1 MNTVS
6 TAGGSWRPLLWLA
19 IAVVLLFP
27 LVAMQVTDEV
37 RWTATDFAAAAVLL
51 GGGALLFEV
60 AARRLPT
67 VRARWIAGGAIALV
81 VALVWAEGAVGI
93 V

>member
-6 TAGGSWRPLLWLA
+6 IARGSWRPLLWLA

-37 RWTATDFAAAAVLL
+37 R
-51 GGGALLFEV
+51 
-60 AARRLPT
+60 
-67 VRARWIAGGAIALV
+67 
-81 VALVWAEGAVGI
+81 
-93 V
+93 

>member
-1 MNTVS
+1 MNPLSMTP
-6 TAGGSWRPLLWLA
+6 GSWRPLLWLA

-37 RWTATDFAAAAVLL
+37 RWTATDFAAATVLL

-67 VRARWIAGGAIALV
+67 VRVRWIAGGAIALV

>member
-1 MNTVS
+1 MDIVS
-6 TAGGSWRPLLWLA
+6 TGRTAWHPLLW
-19 IAVVLLFP
+19 IAVAAALLAP
-27 LVAMQVTDEV
+27 LAAMQLTDEV
-37 RWTATDFAAAAVLL
+37 RWTASDFAAAAALL
-51 GGGALLFEV
+51 GGGALLFEI

-67 VRARWIAGGAIALV
+67 ARARWIAGGAIALV

>member
-1 MNTVS
+1 MTR
-6 TAGGSWRPLLWLA
+6 GSWRPLLWLA
-19 IAVVLLFP
+19 IAVALLFP
-27 LVAMQVTDEV
+27 LVAMQVTEEV

-51 GGGALLFEV
+51 GGGALLFEI
-60 AARRLPT
+60 ASRQLPT
-67 VRARWIAGGAIALV
+67 VRARWIAAGAIALV

>member
-1 MNTVS
+1 MSTVS
-6 TAGGSWRPLLWLA
+6 IARGSWRPLLWLA

-51 GGGALLFEV
+51 GGGALLFEL

-67 VRARWIAGGAIALV
+67 VRARWIAAGAIALV